1 MSLVTVSLAGL
12 MVLALA
18 LPAAD
23 EEHSPWELQ
32 SASRANRAPI
42 ESRTI
47 FFGKLP
53 SELCSLRPRAQ
64 LAWIGTP
71 QCSTHR

>member
-1 MSLVTVSLAGL
+1 

-23 EEHSPWELQ
+23 EDHSPWELQ

-47 FFGKLP
+47 FFWKVALRV
-53 SELCSLRPRAQ
+53 CSLRPCAQ
-64 LAWIGTP
+64 LAWSGTP
-71 QCSTHR
+71 QCSTRR